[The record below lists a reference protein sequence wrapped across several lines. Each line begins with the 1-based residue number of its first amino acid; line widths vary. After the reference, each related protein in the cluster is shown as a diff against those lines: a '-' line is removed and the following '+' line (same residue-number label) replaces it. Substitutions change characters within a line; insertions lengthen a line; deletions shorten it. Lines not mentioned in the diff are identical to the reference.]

1 MVIPESSKNLA
12 EDDLIQTDVY
22 QAMAAGF
29 QTFVQT
35 VMSRTRKAQQS
46 VATETSHSNHPEW
59 LYDNLALSS
68 NLEHHSKDGHNN
80 PPLDKALLAKDSCE
94 SGSFRP
100 FVVDDCLSKM
110 EAWRTAVHVVSQLLL
125 VDLEI
130 ISGSENCE
138 L

>member
-1 MVIPESSKNLA
+1 
-12 EDDLIQTDVY
+12 
-22 QAMAAGF
+22 MAAGF
-29 QTFVQT
+29 RTFVRT
-35 VMSRTRKAQQS
+35 VTSRIREAQQLAAMESSRT
-46 VATETSHSNHPEW
+46 NIPEW
-59 LYDNLALSS
+59 LYDNPALSL
-68 NLEHHSKDGHNN
+68 NLEHHNKDGHNN

-94 SGSFRP
+94 SGSFRS
-100 FVVDDCLSKM
+100 FVLDDCLSKT